1 MSYLK
6 KIFNPEFAD
15 NFDQDLAHKLFLFSA
30 ISISIATLSMAVVYF
45 IYNLTE
51 IGYVQFATSI
61 VSGLAILLYYKTKS
75 LSIPMHLIILVFL
88 VTSIYRISKMGGI
101 EAPTFYT
108 IFLVPLYSGF
118 VLGFKSGVF
127 WTVIYLI
134 MAVCFHYATIH
145 GYKIESSYT
154 PSSLA
159 AARIYVIIFSNLFC
173 LSLVFAIRFFI
184 NRGKILLQKEKEE
197 KSHLL
202 KIISHDLSAPLTS
215 LSLSLQLI
223 KDRNEPLYIDKAF
236 KALDSINT
244 MIKDIK
250 NFEAIKSG
258 KQILVKRAVTWGQIF
273 DELLFI
279 NNSALQSK
287 KITLSLPKEH
297 LEDFIYIDQNILVYQ
312 ILNNL
317 LSNAIKFSFSGGKID
332 FFLTMKENK
341 YLFTITDFGIG
352 IPKNLLKE
360 IFSTSSKTNR
370 IGTSG
375 EKGTGF
381 GLPLVKSYIEI
392 LSGKIFIQSSS
403 IDENPKQCG
412 TIITIELPVN

>member
-15 NFDQDLAHKLFLFSA
+15 NFDQDLAHKLFLFCA
-30 ISISIATLSMAVVYF
+30 ISISLATLSMAVVYF
-45 IYNLTE
+45 IYSLTE
-51 IGYVQFATSI
+51 MGYIQLATSL
-61 VSGLAILLYYKTKS
+61 VSGFAILFYYKTKS
-75 LSIPMHLIILVFL
+75 LSLPMHLIIFIFL

-118 VLGFKSGVF
+118 VLGSKSGVF

-134 MAVCFHYATIH
+134 MSVSFHYATIH

-154 PSSLA
+154 PTSLA
-159 AARIYVIIFSNLFC
+159 AARIFVIIFSNLFC
-173 LSLVFAIRFFI
+173 LSLVFAIRFYI
-184 NRGKILLQKEKEE
+184 SKGKILLQNEKEE

-202 KIISHDLSAPLTS
+202 KILSHDLSAPLTS

-223 KDRNEPLYIDKAF
+223 KDRSDPLYIDKAF
-236 KALDSINT
+236 KALDSINS

-250 NFEAIKSG
+250 NFESIKSG
-258 KQILVKRAVTWGQIF
+258 KQILVKRATTWGQIF

-279 NNSALQSK
+279 NSSSLQNK
-287 KITLSLPKEH
+287 KIILSLPKNH
-297 LEDFIYIDQNILVYQ
+297 LEDFIYTDQNILVYQ
-312 ILNNL
+312 VLNNL
-317 LSNAIKFSFSGGKID
+317 LSNAIKFSFSGGKIEM
-332 FFLTMKENK
+332 FLITKDDK

-392 LSGKIFIQSSS
+392 LSGKIFIQSAS
-403 IDENPKQCG
+403 IDENPKQSG
-412 TIITIELPVN
+412 TVITIELPTN

>member
-15 NFDQDLAHKLFLFSA
+15 NFDQDLAHKLFLFCA
-30 ISISIATLSMAVVYF
+30 ISIAIATLSMAIVYF

-51 IGYVQFATSI
+51 IGYIQLATSI
-61 VSGLAILLYYKTKS
+61 VSGLAVLFYYKTKS
-75 LSIPMHLIILVFL
+75 LSIPMHLIMLVFL

-108 IFLVPLYSGF
+108 VFLVPLYSGF

-127 WTVIYLI
+127 WTLIYLV

-154 PSSLA
+154 PTSLA

-184 NRGKILLQKEKEE
+184 NRGKLLLQNEKEE

-215 LSLSLQLI
+215 LALSLQLI
-223 KDRNEPLYIDKAF
+223 KDRNDPLYIEKAF
-236 KALDSINT
+236 KALDSINS

-258 KQILVKRAVTWGQIF
+258 KQILVKRATTWGQIF
-273 DELLFI
+273 DELVFI
-279 NNSALQSK
+279 NNSALQNK
-287 KITLSLPKEH
+287 KISLSLPKEH
-297 LEDFIYIDQNILVYQ
+297 LEEFIYIDQNILVYQ
-312 ILNNL
+312 VLNNL
-317 LSNAIKFSFSGGKID
+317 LSNAIKFSFAGSKIEI
-332 FFLTMKENK
+332 FLVKKETK

-352 IPKNLLKE
+352 IPQNLLKE
-360 IFSTSSKTNR
+360 LFSTSSKTSR

-381 GLPLVKSYIEI
+381 GLPLVKSYVEI
-392 LSGKIFIQSSS
+392 LNGKISVQSSS
-403 IDENPKQCG
+403 SEENSKHPG
-412 TIITIELPVN
+412 TTITIELPIN